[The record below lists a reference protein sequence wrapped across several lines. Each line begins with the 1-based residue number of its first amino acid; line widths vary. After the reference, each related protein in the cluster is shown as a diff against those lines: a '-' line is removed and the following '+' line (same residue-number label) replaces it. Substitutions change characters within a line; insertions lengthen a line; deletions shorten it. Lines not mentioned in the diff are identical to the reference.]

1 MSETLVIDEVCP
13 ECGSLAFATTRS
25 DIVCQSCG
33 VVFDRIIEGSH
44 FLERGQQGERIGSPE
59 SRRGKTTYFKVN
71 DVYTPEKRDKY
82 RRLFNT
88 ENSQYDACEENKSRL
103 LAILTQIG
111 LSENQRNDIM
121 FELKKKYNDERRNGN
136 KVTNIFLIAAA
147 ITIKYMKNQG
157 KATSINDIVNLFKAY
172 QCKLS
177 AKAVRSYILETNMNY
192 RSSSAKDFV
201 PKMMAQ
207 LRNNK
212 TILYRLSQINPH
224 DELNVDK
231 MLTSIERLATKL
243 TEIKSNGRKPST
255 FSVAAIFLASNMVSK
270 RYTGQPLLT
279 KEEISRYLHI
289 PSTTLREHCKF
300 FMNHLQL
307 NL

>member
-1 MSETLVIDEVCP
+1 MSEIIVIDEVCTD
-13 ECGSLAFATTRS
+13 CGSSSFTTTRS

-33 VVFDRIIEGSH
+33 VVYDRILEGSH
-44 FLERGQQGERIGSPE
+44 FLERGQEGERIGSPE

-71 DVYTPEKRDKY
+71 DVYTAEKRDQF
-82 RRLFNT
+82 RRMFYT
-88 ENSQYDACEENKSRL
+88 ENSQYDAVEENKSRL

-121 FELKKKYNDERRNGN
+121 FELKKNYNDERRNGK

-147 ITIKYMKNQG
+147 LTIRYMKNQG

-177 AKAVRSYILETNMNY
+177 AKAVRDYIIETNMNY

-201 PKMMAQ
+201 PKMMAK
-207 LRNNK
+207 LRNNE
-212 TILYRLSQINPH
+212 TIRSRLNQINPQ

-231 MLTSIERLATKL
+231 MLTSIERIATKL
-243 TEIKSNGRKPST
+243 TEIKANGRKPST
-255 FSVAAIFLASNMVSK
+255 FSVAAIFLATNMVGK
-270 RYTGQPLLT
+270 RYVGQPLVT